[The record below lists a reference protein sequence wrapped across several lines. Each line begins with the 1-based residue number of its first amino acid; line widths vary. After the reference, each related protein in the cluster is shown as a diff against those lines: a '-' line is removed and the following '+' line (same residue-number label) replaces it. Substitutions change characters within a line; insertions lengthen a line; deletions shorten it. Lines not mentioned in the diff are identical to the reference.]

1 MNLKK
6 RYLPGALLICATILA
21 LTIANTPLEK
31 FYNYIFNEI
40 NFIGHFNLHKIV
52 NDFLMAIF
60 FLVVGCEIKY
70 EVLYG
75 RLSTRKKATLP
86 IIAACGGV
94 AIPALIFLAF
104 NQNTEFIN
112 GIGIAIST
120 DIAFAIG
127 IFMILKNKLNPNLKI
142 FLLSLAVVDDLI
154 SIIVIGIVYSS
165 NINMIG
171 LFGALI
177 IMSILV
183 YMNKILNTKKAYPYL
198 AIGVILWYFVYI
210 SNIHS
215 TISGVLL
222 ALTIPSKKNEDK
234 DCILDNL
241 RKKLSPL
248 CNFFILPLF
257 AFSNTAIQL
266 NFDINYLEVSPL
278 MIGIIIG
285 LVCGKPIGIMLFS
298 FIAVKLNLADKPKN
312 TSWRDL
318 LQVAVLAGVGFTMSI
333 FVAEIAFKDNQSIVQ
348 IAKLSILIA
357 AFLSTSFTYMTTC
370 LKPIENKVYG
380 LDRLS
385 FGVSKSKQDEFS
397 RVK

>member
-60 FLVVGCEIKY
+60 FLVVGCEIKH
-70 EVLYG
+70 EILYG
-75 RLSTRKKATLP
+75 RLSTRKKAALP

-104 NQNTEFIN
+104 NQNTEFTN
-112 GIGIAIST
+112 GIGIPIST

-154 SIIVIGIVYSS
+154 SIIVIGVAYSS

-177 IMSILV
+177 IMCILV
-183 YMNKILNTKKAYPYL
+183 YMNKILNIKKAYPYL

-266 NFDINYLEVSPL
+266 NFDRNYLEVSPL